1 METVHVMIR
10 KRKNSKGQPCYQVII
25 RDNDGHPPKYETFPT
40 MQEAKD
46 WEFDERS
53 RRRKTTY
60 FPEQV
65 KKSYTLT
72 DLIDRYLEL
81 LPLLGKKSIDDIICH
96 LKWWKNE
103 IGKSLLN
110 HVTSDLLAKCR
121 NNLLKSVS
129 PSTVN
134 RYTASLST
142 VLTYGM
148 KECGWLEN
156 NPMFRVTKL
165 KEPSGRN
172 RVLNPEEY
180 ACLIHS
186 AENSK
191 NTNLKTIIQIA
202 LLTGMRQGEILSLYW
217 DDIKFDL
224 GCICIRT
231 SKNNRPRVVPL
242 DNEIA
247 ACLKGLYANRNPN
260 NPLVFASK
268 KRFGKITIRKA
279 FDEALKRANISN
291 FHFHDL
297 RHTYSTYAN
306 YDGCNPITLMTSLG
320 HSTVNMSSHYTHP
333 GLNEMRSLGRSVRKN
348 LMKESYE
355 QS

>member
-10 KRKNSKGQPCYQVII
+10 KRKNSRGQPCYQVII
-25 RDNDGHPPKYETFPT
+25 RDNDGHPPQYDTFPT
-40 MQEAKD
+40 LQEAKD
-46 WEFDERS
+46 WEIDERA
-53 RRRKTTY
+53 RRRKETY

-65 KKSYTLT
+65 KKSNTLT

-81 LPLLGKKSIDDIICH
+81 LPLLGKKSSDDIICH
-96 LKWWKNE
+96 LNWWKNE
-103 IGKSLLN
+103 IGKYSLN

-121 NNLLKSVS
+121 NKLLKSVS

-142 VLTYGM
+142 VLSYGM

-156 NPMFRVTKL
+156 NPMSRVKKL
-165 KEPSGRN
+165 KEPPGRN
-172 RVLNPEEY
+172 RILSPEEY
-180 ACLIHS
+180 ARLIQS

-191 NTNLKTIIQIA
+191 NGNLKIIILIA
-202 LLTGMRQGEILSLYW
+202 LLTGMRQGEILALKW
-217 DDIKFDL
+217 DDVKFDL

-231 SKNNRPRVVPL
+231 SKNKRSRAVPL
-242 DNEIA
+242 DDEVA
-247 ACLKGLYANRNPN
+247 VLLKKLYENRNSN
-260 NPLVFASK
+260 NPLIFPSK
-268 KRFGKITIRKA
+268 RRFGTTSIRKA
-279 FDEALKRANISN
+279 FEEALKRASISN

-320 HSTVNMSSHYTHP
+320 HSTVNMSSHYTLQ
-333 GLNEMRSLGRSVRKN
+333 G
-348 LMKESYE
+348 
-355 QS
+355 